1 MTTVKIAWESDM
13 FILRFIFGKVA
24 FLFLLAG
31 LALTGFAVDYTMQ
44 MMASGQ
50 KDFGTAH
57 YVRSLQ
63 DRLQDKGG
71 WLSIAFRKSSRV
83 AGLMPAAPDGWTGA
97 RGNDDAEWFL
107 YSDAQNAVL
116 DRIFYQNVDTD
127 VLENLSKAEFV
138 LMDGYMTDTTATYT
152 KGENM
157 VVLTVYDPTKPVN
170 NPKLRGMF
178 DDWERVWDELD
189 TEHPFAQFQDIA
201 WQEVKGPVDA
211 ADNGARPHR
220 LRFFEAGIDHVE
232 LELSTRASPEAL
244 TQFLSEIDWGG
255 LRHLAA
261 DGASELQEQV
271 AGAAVMQ

>member
-1 MTTVKIAWESDM
+1 M
-13 FILRFIFGKVA
+13 FILRFIFGKIA

-31 LALTGFAVDYTMQ
+31 LALTGFAVDYTLQ
-44 MMASGQ
+44 MMASGK

-71 WLSIAFRKSSRV
+71 WLSIAFRKSSRI
-83 AGLMPAAPDGWTGA
+83 AGLMPAAPDGWQGEL
-97 RGNDDAEWFL
+97 GNDGADWFL

-116 DRIFYQNVDTD
+116 DRIFYQIVDTD
-127 VLENLSKAEFV
+127 LLETLSNAEIV
-138 LMDGYMTDTTATYT
+138 LMEGYIADTTATYMM
-152 KGENM
+152 GENM
-157 VVLTVYDPTKPVN
+157 VVLTVYEPTKPVN
-170 NPKLRGMF
+170 NPTLRGMF
-178 DDWERVWDELD
+178 DDWERAWDDLD

-211 ADNGARPHR
+211 ADNGARPHK
-220 LRFFEAGIDHVE
+220 LRFFEARIDHVE

-244 TQFLSEIDWGG
+244 TQFLAEIDWRG

-271 AGAAVMQ
+271 AGSVVTQ